1 MHQSRWLWLGLGIL
15 LASVLAPGAC
25 LDRVWGASL
34 AASEIQVASAT
45 RFELTFTEKVS
56 AEPFTGRVLVFL
68 GRSGE
73 PRRGPNWFNP
83 EPFFA
88 LDVKDWQPG
97 TAIVLDHKAQGFPK
111 PLDQLA
117 EGSYR
122 IQAVLDLDRGTHRV
136 GTGPGNAHS
145 AVVQAKLPPDD
156 GAPIKLTI
164 DQLIPER
171 AFNENERVKLCEL
184 VSPSL
189 SAFHKKP
196 MKLRAGVVLPPS
208 FHEQPGQRYPV
219 IYDIPGFGGDHTFAF
234 MYANRRANVADGV
247 EFLYVVL
254 DPDCRTGHHVFADS
268 ENNGPYGTAL
278 VTEFI
283 PHLEQAFRGLNQPS
297 ARFVTGHSSG
307 GWSSLWL
314 QVTYPNA
321 FGGVWSTAPDPIDFR
336 DFQRINLYAPGA
348 NMFKDEAGQPRPLAR
363 RGQTPVV
370 FYRAFSDMERVL
382 GRGGQLASFEA
393 VFSPRMPN
401 GQPRLLW
408 DRDTGAVDPVTA
420 KAWEK
425 YDINLVLERNWST
438 LEPKLRGKLHVYMGE
453 LDTFYLEGATIK
465 VKETLARLGSDAK
478 VEIFPGKDHGSLLG
492 RDLIQRMAK
501 EMADQFRNHQPREQP

>member
-1 MHQSRWLWLGLGIL
+1 MRRTWWVCGWWLLC
-15 LASVLAPGAC
+15 SVAWSAP
-25 LDRVWGASL
+25 LTP
-34 AASEIQVASAT
+34 AAAPT
-45 RFELTFTEKVS
+45 TFELTFSDKVS
-56 AEPFTGRVLVFL
+56 AAPFTGRVLVYL
-68 GRSGE
+68 SRSSGE

-88 LDVKDWQPG
+88 MDVKDWRPG
-97 TAIVLDHKAQGFPK
+97 TPLTLDQRALGFPK

-117 EGSYR
+117 PGNYR
-122 IQAVLDLDRGTHRV
+122 IQAVMDFDRGGHQV
-136 GTGPGNAHS
+136 GTGPGNAYS
-145 AVVQAKLPPDD
+145 TPLAAKLPSED
-156 GAPIKLTI
+156 GAPVRLLI
-164 DQLIPER
+164 DQVQAER
-171 AFNENERVKLCEL
+171 PFRESDRVKLCEL
-184 VSPSL
+184 ESPRL

-208 FHEQPGQRYPV
+208 FESQPTRRYPV
-219 IYDIPGFGGDHTFAF
+219 VYDIPGFGGNHFFAF
-234 MYANRRANVADGV
+234 MYGNRRDSVMDGE

-268 ENNGPYGTAL
+268 ANNGPYGAAL
-278 VTEFI
+278 IEEFI
-283 PHLEQAFRGLNQPS
+283 PHLEQRFRAIGKPT

-314 QVTYPNA
+314 QVTYPDT

-336 DFQRINLYAPGA
+336 DFQQINLYAPAA
-348 NMFKDEAGQPRPLAR
+348 NMFTDQRGQPRPIAR

-370 FYRAFSDMERVL
+370 FYRSFSDMEVVL

-393 VFSPRMPN
+393 VFSPKQDN
-401 GQPRLLW
+401 GLPRPLW
-408 DRDTGAVDPVTA
+408 DRKTGTVDPETA

-425 YDINLVLERNWST
+425 YDINLVLERNWT
-438 LEPKLRGKLHVYMGE
+438 RLEPKLRGKLHIYMGS

-492 RDLIQRMAK
+492 RDLLERMRK
-501 EMADQFRNHQPREQP
+501 EMADQFRRHHRTEQP